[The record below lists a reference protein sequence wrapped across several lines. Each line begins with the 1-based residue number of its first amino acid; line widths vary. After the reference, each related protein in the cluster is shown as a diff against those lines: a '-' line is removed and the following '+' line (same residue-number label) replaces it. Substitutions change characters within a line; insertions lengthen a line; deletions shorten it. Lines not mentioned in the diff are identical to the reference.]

1 MDKIEEIR
9 NKIYT
14 INSELKPSF
23 KGTCSVSNLCSYIKP
38 EFDEKGTA
46 EKCVIKGQNNPDY
59 KYYNMTAEEII
70 NLWHEKADTS
80 KRYGSLLDDY
90 TELIL
95 EKKPIEEIQL
105 WKLDNNFEDDL
116 RLKNT
121 CIGATQ
127 FIQWLF
133 EKTNYVFLG
142 REIPMYIQV
151 GNNKINGRLDALF
164 YDPNTDAYII
174 IDWKTTE
181 GVSTSNSFNK
191 KLMGP
196 AYTLDDC
203 DMNVY
208 TTQLHLYKKALV
220 ETYKLTTYDKI
231 SVYVCN
237 LLREEDNAKLYKL
250 FPQNFIFNNNLLEK
264 FINFACMKYNILKQ
278 VNK

>member
-9 NKIYT
+9 NKIYS
-14 INSELKPSF
+14 INDTLKPLF

-38 EFDEKGTA
+38 EFDEKA
-46 EKCVIKGQNNPDY
+46 QAAKCALKGKNNPDY
-59 KYYNMTAEEII
+59 KYYNMSEEEII
-70 NLWHEKADTS
+70 QLWHDNSDVS
-80 KRYGSLLDDY
+80 KKYGSLLDDY
-90 TELIL
+90 TSLIL
-95 EKKPIEEIQL
+95 NKKSDNDIML
-105 WKLDNNFEDDL
+105 WKLDHNFDDDL

-121 CIGATQ
+121 CTGAEQ
-127 FIQWLF
+127 FIEWLLSN
-133 EKTNYVFLG
+133 TNYIFLG

-196 AYTLDDC
+196 AYMLDDC

-208 TTQLHLYKKALV
+208 TAQLHLYKKALV

-237 LLREEDNAKLYKL
+237 LLREEVNAKYYKL
-250 FPQNFIFNNNLLEK
+250 FPQNYGFNNILLEK
-264 FINFACMKYNILKQ
+264 IINFASMKYNILKQ